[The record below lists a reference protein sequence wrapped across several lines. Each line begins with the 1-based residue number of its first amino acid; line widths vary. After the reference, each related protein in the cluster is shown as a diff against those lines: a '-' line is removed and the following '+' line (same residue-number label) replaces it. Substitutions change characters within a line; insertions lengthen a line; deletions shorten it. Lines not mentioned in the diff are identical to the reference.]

1 MSFEVIA
8 DFEKEIANFF
18 GAPYAVAVDC
28 CTHGL
33 ELCLRYK
40 GATKIT
46 VPKHTY
52 LSVPMLAEKLDLEIE
67 WTDDKW
73 QDYYYMTDSR
83 HYDFVAFGAISPL
96 AKYSF
101 LKGSI
106 NYEDSLNVNNYF
118 NISSLRK
125 EKISENQFL
134 KVIP

>member
-1 MSFEVIA
+1 MQFNSLKLQQPFYRYMTQSFIQVF
-8 DFEKEIANFF
+8 DLTLS
-18 GAPYAVAVDC
+18 APFY
-28 CTHGL
+28 T
-33 ELCLRYK
+33 
-40 GATKIT
+40 
-46 VPKHTY
+46 
-52 LSVPMLAEKLDLEIE
+52 
-67 WTDDKW
+67 
-73 QDYYYMTDSR
+73 YYMTDSR